1 MNTRLPFDRYL
12 QLALAVVT
20 ACALGSCATYSKV
33 SERRPR
39 FIPFATGVGPLANAQ
54 TEIARAT
61 QRDRRDPLIALGEY
75 MSAAEVA
82 LHQLDRNPNDQAARN
97 TYNFAVGR
105 IIATIRQAKLD
116 PWTQPMRVPASG
128 GEFVLTHKPDPRPQW
143 NPALYDF
150 TPADQFDVRGTYV
163 TERTTRDGIGAPV
176 VAVGREVNK
185 EARTNFS
192 LDRIYYGVTA
202 IARFEGRRCVLSFED
217 PLAVETV
224 RIDGRIY
231 PLAADFTVPLAVML
245 ASTNPKKF
253 ELSRMLNP
261 AKYAETARIS
271 RLQPYDP
278 NKVVVLVIHGL
289 MDTPATWTPML
300 NRLRGY
306 EEIRRNYQFW
316 FYSYP
321 SGYPYPYSAAILRH
335 ELDAI
340 EKRFPLRKPMVVIGH
355 SMGGCISRLLITDAG
370 DQLWMEYFKKPPEQ
384 VPLSPESRR
393 LITDALIFQHRP
405 EIGRVIFISAPLRGS
420 ELASNWLGRIG
431 SRLIRSPV
439 TLLKA
444 GSDMLKI
451 ATFRSGELKLNRIP
465 NSVDTLAPTNR
476 FVLAINT
483 IPITPGI
490 PYHTIMGD
498 RGRGDA
504 PNSSDGVVPYWSS
517 HMEGAKSELIV
528 PSGHPAHQ
536 NPKAIEEVHRI
547 LVLNVGQ
554 NPGKR
559 SNQGSIQIPKL
570 PKATSESAASG
581 VAESPPSEE
590 QICSS
595 EGGGVQPRRGASKA
609 FAAPVSARKA
619 NSENRNLVQ

>member
-1 MNTRLPFDRYL
+1 MKIRFAFNRYL
-12 QLALAVVT
+12 PSALAILM
-20 ACALGSCATYSKV
+20 ACALGSCATYSKL

-39 FIPFATGVGPLANAQ
+39 FIPVAGGGPLATAAAKIV
-54 TEIARAT
+54 EAT
-61 QRDRRDPLIALGEY
+61 RTDRRDPLPALGEY
-75 MSAAEVA
+75 ISAAETA
-82 LHQLDRNPNDQAARN
+82 LHQLERNPNDQTAQN

-105 IIATIRQAKLD
+105 IIATIRDAKLD
-116 PWTQPMRVPASG
+116 PWTQPLRVPANG

-150 TPADQFDVRGTYV
+150 TPADQFDVHGTYV
-163 TERTTRDGIGAPV
+163 TERTTRDGIGAPI
-176 VAVGREVNK
+176 VATGREVNK
-185 EARTNFS
+185 EARANFS
-192 LDRIYYGVTA
+192 MDRIYYGVTA

-278 NKVVVLVIHGL
+278 NKIVVLVIHGL
-289 MDTPATWTPML
+289 MDTPATWAPML

-370 DQLWMEYFKKPPEQ
+370 DKLWMRLFKQPPEQ
-384 VPLSPESRR
+384 VPLSPESRK
-393 LITDALIFQHRP
+393 LFTDALIFEHRP

-420 ELASNWLGRIG
+420 DLATNWIGRIG
-431 SRLIRSPV
+431 SSLIRSPV

-444 GSDMLKI
+444 GRDVL
-451 ATFRSGELKLNRIP
+451 TLNVFRPGELKLKRIP

-476 FVLAINT
+476 FVIAVNT

-517 HMEGAKSELIV
+517 HMEGAKSELVV

-536 NPKAIEEVHRI
+536 NPKAIEEVRRI
-547 LVLNVGQ
+547 LVLNAGRI
-554 NPGKR
+554 PR
-559 SNQGSIQIPKL
+559 EPSNQGSIARHGNNPGDRALKM
-570 PKATSESAASG
+570 PTAS
-581 VAESPPSEE
+581 
-590 QICSS
+590 
-595 EGGGVQPRRGASKA
+595 R
-609 FAAPVSARKA
+609 
-619 NSENRNLVQ
+619 

>member
-1 MNTRLPFDRYL
+1 MKVPFIFYRYL
-12 QLALAVVT
+12 PLALAFLT
-20 ACALGSCATYSKV
+20 AFALESCATYSKV
-33 SERRPR
+33 SERPPH
-39 FIPFATGVGPLANAQ
+39 FTPFASGGPLANAA
-54 TEIARAT
+54 TEIVKAMRI
-61 QRDRRDPLIALGEY
+61 DRRDPLVALGEY
-75 MSAAEVA
+75 INAAETA
-82 LHQLDRNPNDQAARN
+82 LGQLDRSPNDQAARN

-105 IIATIRQAKLD
+105 IIAAIRDAKLD
-116 PWTQPMRVPASG
+116 PWTQPLRVPAHG
-128 GEFVLTHKPDPRPQW
+128 GEFVLTHTPDPRPQW

-185 EARTNFS
+185 EARANFS
-192 LDRIYYGVTA
+192 MERIYYGVTA
-202 IARFEGRRCVLSFED
+202 IARFDGRRCELSFED

-231 PLAADFTVPLAVML
+231 PLAADFTVPLAVAL

-253 ELSRMLNP
+253 ELTRMLNP

-278 NKVVVLVIHGL
+278 NKIVVLVIHGL
-289 MDTPATWTPML
+289 MDTPATWAPMI

-306 EEIRRNYQFW
+306 EEIRRKYQFW

-355 SMGGCISRLLITDAG
+355 SMGGCISRLLITDA
-370 DQLWMEYFKKPPEQ
+370 DDKLWMELFNKPPEQ
-384 VPLSPESRR
+384 VSLSPESRK
-393 LITDALIFQHRP
+393 LFTDALIFQHRP

-420 ELASNWLGRIG
+420 EFASNWLGRIG
-431 SRLIRSPV
+431 SSLIRSPI

-444 GSDMLKI
+444 GRDVFRI
-451 ATFRSGELKLNRIP
+451 ATFRSGELKLRRIP

-476 FVLAINT
+476 FVIAINK
-483 IPITPGI
+483 IPITAGI

-504 PNSSDGVVPYWSS
+504 PNSSDGIVPYWSS
-517 HMEGAKSELIV
+517 HMEGAQSELIV
-528 PSGHPAHQ
+528 PSGHNAHQ
-536 NPKAIEEVHRI
+536 NPKAIQEVRRI
-547 LVLNVGQ
+547 LVLNLGHI
-554 NPGKR
+554 PR
-559 SNQGSIQIPKL
+559 ERPNQGSTARHDINRG
-570 PKATSESAASG
+570 ESDSRHFW
-581 VAESPPSEE
+581 
-590 QICSS
+590 I
-595 EGGGVQPRRGASKA
+595 
-609 FAAPVSARKA
+609 SARSPA
-619 NSENRNLVQ
+619 LSWRNDSLHELG

>member
-1 MNTRLPFDRYL
+1 MKVLFTFNRYL
-12 QLALAVVT
+12 PLALAVFA
-20 ACALGSCATYSKV
+20 ACALDSCATYSRV

-39 FIPFATGVGPLANAQ
+39 FIPFAGGGPLANA
-54 TEIARAT
+54 AT
-61 QRDRRDPLIALGEY
+61 YIVKAMRIDRSDPLVALGEY
-75 MSAAEVA
+75 MSAAETA
-82 LHQLDRNPNDQAARN
+82 LDQLKRSPNDETARN

-105 IIATIRQAKLD
+105 IIATIRDAKLD
-116 PWTQPMRVPASG
+116 PWTQPLRVPVNG
-128 GEFVLTHKPDPRPQW
+128 GEFVLTRKPDPRPQW

-150 TPADQFDVRGTYV
+150 TPADQFDVSGTYV
-163 TERTTRDGIGAPV
+163 TERTTRAGIGAPI
-176 VAVGREVNK
+176 VAVGRELNK
-185 EARTNFS
+185 EARANFTAF
-192 LDRIYYGVTA
+192 LNYYAATA

-224 RIDGRIY
+224 RVDGQIF

-253 ELSRMLNP
+253 ELTRMLNP
-261 AKYAETARIS
+261 GKYAETARIS

-306 EEIRRNYQFW
+306 PEIRRNYQFW

-321 SGYPYPYSAAILRH
+321 SGYPYPYSAAILRQ

-355 SMGGCISRLLITDAG
+355 SMGGCISRLLITDPD
-370 DQLWMEYFKKPPEQ
+370 DQLWMQLFKKPPEQ
-384 VPLSPESRR
+384 VPLSPESRK
-393 LITDALIFQHRP
+393 LFTDALIFQHRP

-431 SRLIRSPV
+431 SSLVRSPV

-444 GSDMLKI
+444 GREELKI
-451 ATFRSGELKLNRIP
+451 TTFRSGELKLKRIP

-476 FVLAINT
+476 FVIAINT

-517 HMEGAKSELIV
+517 HMPGAKSELIV
-528 PSGHPAHQ
+528 PSGHSAHQ
-536 NPKAIEEVHRI
+536 NPEAIQEVRRI
-547 LVLNVGQ
+547 LVLNLQHVPQ
-554 NPGKR
+554 KR
-559 SNQGSIQIPKL
+559 PNQGSTAQHRTNSGK
-570 PKATSESAASG
+570 SAPLAL
-581 VAESPPSEE
+581 
-590 QICSS
+590 
-595 EGGGVQPRRGASKA
+595 
-609 FAAPVSARKA
+609 F
-619 NSENRNLVQ
+619 

>member
-1 MNTRLPFDRYL
+1 MNAHFTFNRYL
-12 QLALAVVT
+12 PLALAVVT

-33 SERRPR
+33 NERRPH
-39 FIPFATGVGPLANAQ
+39 FIPFASGVGPLANAEAQ
-54 TEIARAT
+54 IVKAT
-61 QRDRRDPLIALGEY
+61 RIDRRDPLVALGEY
-75 MSAAEVA
+75 MSAAEAA
-82 LHQLDRNPNDQAARN
+82 LRQLDRSPNDQAARN

-105 IIATIRQAKLD
+105 IIATIRDAKLD
-116 PWTQPMRVPASG
+116 PWTQPLRVPASG

-150 TPADQFDVRGTYV
+150 TPADQFDVHGTYV

-185 EARTNFS
+185 NARANFS
-192 LDRIYYGVTA
+192 MERVYYGVTA

-224 RIDGRIY
+224 RVDGQIF
-231 PLAADFTVPLAVML
+231 PLAADFTVPLAVLL

-253 ELSRMLNP
+253 ELSRLLNP

-278 NKVVVLVIHGL
+278 NKTVVLVIHGL

-321 SGYPYPYSAAILRH
+321 SGYPYPYSTAILRH

-370 DQLWMEYFKKPPEQ
+370 DKLWTGLLKKPPEQ
-384 VPLSPESRR
+384 VPLSPESRK
-393 LITDALIFQHRP
+393 LFTDALIFQHRP

-431 SRLIRSPV
+431 SSLVRSPV

-444 GSDMLKI
+444 GGNLLQI
-451 ATFRSGELKLNRIP
+451 TTYRSGELKLKRIP

-476 FVLAINT
+476 FVIAINT

-517 HMEGAKSELIV
+517 HMEGAKSELVV

-536 NPKAIEEVHRI
+536 NPKAIEEVRRI
-547 LVLNVGQ
+547 LMLNVGRSEPRQ
-554 NPGKR
+554 NSR
-559 SNQGSIQIPKL
+559 LTNS
-570 PKATSESAASG
+570 TS
-581 VAESPPSEE
+581 
-590 QICSS
+590 
-595 EGGGVQPRRGASKA
+595 
-609 FAAPVSARKA
+609 
-619 NSENRNLVQ
+619 